1 MKPGEPKTELRNGR
15 KHLVAWL
22 GIMGPQDGV
31 DGVLD
36 IAHKIVREHGRED
49 VQFALLGFGDCLEDL
64 KQQCHELGLDDYV
77 TFTGRVGPPQ
87 IADYLSTA
95 SLGLSADPLS
105 PLNDVSTM
113 NKTMEYMAYA
123 LPVVA
128 YRLTETVVSAG
139 ECAEYLEPG
148 DADGFAKAVIELLDD
163 PERRQRLGG
172 AGRARAEQVLDWRPQ
187 ANAYVSVYDSLFGFE
202 PVAQAPRP
210 AVVRD
215 HRTTGRRTERTLRR
229 VTPTAD

>member
-1 MKPGEPKTELRNGR
+1 MKPGTPKPGLRNGR
-15 KHLVAWL
+15 EHLVAWL

-31 DGVLD
+31 DGVLE
-36 IAHKIVREHGRED
+36 IAGRVVREHGRSD

-64 KQQCHELGLDDYV
+64 KKQCAEMGLDDYV
-77 TFTGRVGPPQ
+77 TFTGRVGPKE

-95 SLGLSADPLS
+95 SAGLSADPLS

-113 NKTMEYMAYA
+113 NKTMEYMAYG

-139 ECAEYLEPG
+139 
-148 DADGFAKAVIELLDD
+148 AKELVTLLDD
-163 PERRQRLGG
+163 PQRRRELGT

-187 ANAYVSVYDSLFGFE
+187 AQAYVGVFNSLFGAVPE
-202 PVAQAPRP
+202 QAGPQSRP
-210 AVVRD
+210 ALVRE
-215 HRTTGRRTERTLRR
+215 HRAPGLRRPQRR